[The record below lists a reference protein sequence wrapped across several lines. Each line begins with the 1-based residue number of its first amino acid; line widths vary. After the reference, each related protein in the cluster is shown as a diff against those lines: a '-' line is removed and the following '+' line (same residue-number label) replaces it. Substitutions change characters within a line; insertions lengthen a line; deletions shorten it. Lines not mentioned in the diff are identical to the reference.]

1 MFTLNEALKIAG
13 LPQRADEAE
22 ATGGQSP
29 GNAPRTDSSRRQSAV
44 RMIMGFENKDGKDWY
59 AKFDNDPTKLAKSLL
74 ADYKATES
82 GGRNDSL
89 EDTIKAVKAALAK

>member
-1 MFTLNEALKIAG
+1 MFTLNEARKIAG
-13 LPQRADEAE
+13 LPQIDEE

-29 GNAPRTDSSRRQSAV
+29 GNAPRTDSSRRHSAV
-44 RMIMGFENKDGKDWY
+44 RMIMGFENKDGKDWFT
-59 AKFDNDPTKLAKSLL
+59 KFDNDPTKLAKHLL
-74 ADYKATES
+74 ASYKDTAS

>member
-13 LPQRADEAE
+13 LPQRNEE

-29 GNAPRTDSSRRQSAV
+29 GNAPRTDSSRRMSAV
-44 RMIMGFENKDGKDWY
+44 RMISGYERDGKDWY
-59 AKFDNDPTKLAKSLL
+59 AKFDNDPTKLAKHLL
-74 ADYKATES
+74 AKYKETDS

-89 EDTIKAVKAALAK
+89 EDTIKAVKAALEK